1 MVVKKNI
8 YVYFKSHY
16 FLSESCD
23 LFNKCEKLY
32 KLSHSKLE
40 DENTILVPTFWTV
53 NLVPTIVNLQ
63 LIWFLPLTH

>member
-8 YVYFKSHY
+8 YMYFKSHY
-16 FLSESCD
+16 FLNESCD

-40 DENTILVPTFWTV
+40 EILLSWLGGKHCP
-53 NLVPTIVNLQ
+53 
-63 LIWFLPLTH
+63 